1 MKRVVALVIAALFL
15 LSGVIVLAR
24 IRAAQAPK
32 PVTMSR
38 FYGLNT
44 ANELQAKPGE
54 SPDMDNFRITD
65 DYRLKKRE
73 GLVPLGIDYSAVV
86 GASKKLSQAEFD
98 SIFDCVALFA
108 QLKYD
113 TKSYLYLSVV
123 FVSATNSHAFI
134 RIDLDTK
141 SALTAVRDFDAF
153 SSPATSA
160 MCFYKNGYLYSLN
173 GSSGSQGFLVWDG
186 WAGYQYTS
194 YVSGTIPKLYVNVKP
209 DLSDRADKAYQPIN
223 ILTTAREINYYATAG
238 TTTYKLPEVAGELGD
253 IYADGEK
260 VPDGSY
266 ELTEGGRAV
275 LFDFPFSAGTS
286 VDVRYF
292 TDTSWSANDIVKC
305 KHAISFGGNQDA
317 DMFLWGNPDAP
328 HKMYYTY
335 GGDPEFFAATNYLTF
350 GTADS
355 GITGA
360 AIQNNTLSVFTAN
373 GVYSLKT
380 QLDTNPTSLVT
391 TVTYP
396 VTYVKADRGHAY
408 ANCDIQVIRN
418 NPFFI
423 GADNSIWELAVSSY
437 RDDRAARYISERVQ
451 ALLKTLDLS
460 KAFTIDWEAKG
471 EYWLVASNTAVIYN
485 YRNDTWYKFTL
496 PVEASG
502 GLIVEDKL
510 MLYDLTDVYVFDDE
524 ALQDGAVPINAYWES
539 PYMDYGASYLNK
551 SVRSMYITMA
561 AEREADSFVRLEY
574 YTSDNENP
582 EKAEFLHEAGEP
594 PKPLY
599 TDISAVGFRHIKYKF
614 VSDKYDAAGQIL
626 GFTTPV
632 TYGGYVR

>member
-1 MKRVVALVIAALFL
+1 MKRTVALVIAALFL
-15 LSGVIVLAR
+15 LSGVIVMAR

-73 GLVPLGIDYSAVV
+73 GLVPLGIDFDEVINEGTPVV
-86 GASKKLSQAEFD
+86 KCTAWYG
-98 SIFDCVALFA
+98 
-108 QLKYD
+108 QLKKD
-113 TKSYLYLSVV
+113 NKKYLHV
-123 FVSATNSHAFI
+123 FALYQWAEIAEEEIYGLAIIKVDIENKSATLVVKREFEYSYTN
-134 RIDLDTK
+134 T
-141 SALTAVRDFDAF
+141 TV
-153 SSPATSA
+153 
-160 MCFYKNGYLYSLN
+160 FYKNGYLYNMDGLTFQRYD
-173 GSSGSQGFLVWDG
+173 GESSEF
-186 WAGYQYTS
+186 
-194 YVSGTIPKLYVNVKP
+194 VSGTIPTLYVGVKP
-209 DLSDRADKAYQPIN
+209 NLSDRADKAYQPIN
-223 ILTTAREINYYATAG
+223 ILTDYRRVNYYADGTAVY
-238 TTTYKLPEVAGELGD
+238 TLPEE
-253 IYADGEK
+253 
-260 VPDGSY
+260 PM
-266 ELTEGGRAV
+266 
-275 LFDFPFSAGTS
+275 S
-286 VDVRYF
+286 VDKITVNGIVISRSDYNYYPLFEEVTF
-292 TDTSWSANDIVKC
+292 TSSIPPAGAEVIIEYDVYTGSSNWRNEIEYC
-305 KHAISFGGNQDA
+305 KHAMAYGGNQDA
-317 DMFLWGNPDAP
+317 DIFLWGSSYRP

-335 GGDPEFFAATNYLTF
+335 GGDPEFFGATNYITF

-360 AIQNNTLSVFTAN
+360 AIQNNALAVFTKN

-396 VTYVKADRGHAY
+396 ITYVKADRGHAY

-471 EYWLVASNTAVIYN
+471 EYWLVSGGTAVIYN

-582 EKAEFLHEAGEP
+582 ETAEFLHEAGEP

-614 VSDKYDAAGQIL
+614 VSDKYDAAGHIL